1 MQEMEQV
8 RGGDVV
14 WMTVGA
20 QKAGKLREN
29 NHWTNKEVVDGMPI
43 HKRMDNRSEDKGS

>member
-1 MQEMEQV
+1 MISQEKVSENMIMQEMEQV

-14 WMTVGA
+14 WMTAGV

-29 NHWTNKEVVDGMPI
+29 NH
-43 HKRMDNRSEDKGS
+43 